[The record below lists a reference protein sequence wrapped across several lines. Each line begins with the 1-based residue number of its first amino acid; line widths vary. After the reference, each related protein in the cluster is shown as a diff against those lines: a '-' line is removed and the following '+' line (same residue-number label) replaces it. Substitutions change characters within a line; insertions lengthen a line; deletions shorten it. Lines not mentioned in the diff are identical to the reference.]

1 MQVPKWA
8 VSKAK
13 GLKVPPCQPMRVMC
27 KSVVLEARNLYGL
40 RRNSS
45 VYVYFFCVHE
55 SRTTV
60 ADAGSDL
67 EYVWL
72 LIWGLRS
79 DKVSLISRPLN

>member
-1 MQVPKWA
+1 M
-8 VSKAK
+8 
-13 GLKVPPCQPMRVMC
+13 
-27 KSVVLEARNLYGL
+27 YGL

-72 LIWGLRS
+72 LICDLGAPFRQGFVNLTA
-79 DKVSLISRPLN
+79 P

>member
-1 MQVPKWA
+1 
-8 VSKAK
+8 
-13 GLKVPPCQPMRVMC
+13 MRVMC

-67 EYVWL
+67 ERRGGYSDSS
-72 LIWGLRS
+72 GGS
-79 DKVSLISRPLN
+79 DKVSLITRPLY

>member
-1 MQVPKWA
+1 MH
-8 VSKAK
+8 
-13 GLKVPPCQPMRVMC
+13 
-27 KSVVLEARNLYGL
+27 GL

-67 EYVWL
+67 EYVVATHL
-72 LIWGLRS
+72 SACLSSGGVRS
-79 DKVSLISRPLN
+79 DKVSSIGFR

>member
-1 MQVPKWA
+1 
-8 VSKAK
+8 
-13 GLKVPPCQPMRVMC
+13 MRVMC
-27 KSVVLEARNLYGL
+27 KSVVLEARNMYGL

-67 EYVWL
+67 EYRWWL
-72 LIWGLRS
+72 PHLVAPFRQGF
-79 DKVSLISRPLN
+79 VNNTAP

>member
-1 MQVPKWA
+1 MVPKWA

-13 GLKVPPCQPMRVMC
+13 GLKVPPCQSMRVMC
-27 KSVVLEARNLYGL
+27 KSVVLEARNMYGL

-67 EYVWL
+67 EYVVAR
-72 LIWGLRS
+72 LIWRLRS
-79 DKVSLISRPLN
+79 DKVSLITRPLN

>member
-1 MQVPKWA
+1 M
-8 VSKAK
+8 
-13 GLKVPPCQPMRVMC
+13 
-27 KSVVLEARNLYGL
+27 YGL

>member
-1 MQVPKWA
+1 M
-8 VSKAK
+8 
-13 GLKVPPCQPMRVMC
+13 
-27 KSVVLEARNLYGL
+27 YGL

-79 DKVSLISRPLN
+79 VRQGFVNLTAP

>member
-1 MQVPKWA
+1 
-8 VSKAK
+8 
-13 GLKVPPCQPMRVMC
+13 MRVMC
-27 KSVVLEARNLYGL
+27 KSVVLEARNMYGL

-72 LIWGLRS
+72 THLGAPFRQGFVNLTA
-79 DKVSLISRPLN
+79 P

>member
-1 MQVPKWA
+1 
-8 VSKAK
+8 
-13 GLKVPPCQPMRVMC
+13 MRVMC
-27 KSVVLEARNLYGL
+27 KSVVLEARNMYGL

-67 EYVWL
+67 ESSTRRGGYNSSGGSVTT
-72 LIWGLRS
+72 RF
-79 DKVSLISRPLN
+79 R